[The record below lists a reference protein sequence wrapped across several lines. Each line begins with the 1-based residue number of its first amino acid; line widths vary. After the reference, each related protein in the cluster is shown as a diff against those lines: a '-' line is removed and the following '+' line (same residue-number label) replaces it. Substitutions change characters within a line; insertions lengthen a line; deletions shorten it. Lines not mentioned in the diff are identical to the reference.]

1 MNAVIR
7 TATLQNRYLRRL
19 RRGDGFVYV
28 TTAGRP
34 YVDREGLARIAALAI
49 PPAYTDV
56 YVSPDPDA
64 ELQAFGRDA
73 RGRLQYRYHP
83 DFVHRNALRKW
94 RRLSRFADA
103 LPQMLAT
110 AGADLRRSGLP
121 QRKVLALMTRLL
133 HTVYFRVG
141 DESYTRAHR
150 SYGLTTLCKRHVAIE
165 GTQAVFRYRGKHGVH
180 QEQVVR
186 DRGAVAVLGRLLELP
201 GKTLFQYEEGGLR
214 RPVRA
219 AELNAYIH
227 ETIGPFSSK
236 DFRTWGGTLKA
247 AEFLTRQGPLEDAQS
262 APRVLL
268 RCVRSVAASLGN
280 TAPVTRA
287 SYICPVIFDLY
298 LSGIVLE
305 DYASDEPED
314 GLSRSEAALR
324 RMLASTPARRAVRS
338 SPPGDRRVQSGEARH
353 LARVPPKSAQS
364 DRPVADADSRGGE
377 S

>member
-1 MNAVIR
+1 M
-7 TATLQNRYLRRL
+7 
-19 RRGDGFVYV
+19 
-28 TTAGRP
+28 
-34 YVDREGLARIAALAI
+34 
-49 PPAYTDV
+49 
-56 YVSPDPDA
+56 
-64 ELQAFGRDA
+64 
-73 RGRLQYRYHP
+73 
-83 DFVHRNALRKW
+83 
-94 RRLSRFADA
+94 
-103 LPQMLAT
+103 
-110 AGADLRRSGLP
+110 
-121 QRKVLALMTRLL
+121 
-133 HTVYFRVG
+133 
-141 DESYTRAHR
+141 
-150 SYGLTTLCKRHVAIE
+150 
-165 GTQAVFRYRGKHGVH
+165 FRYRGKHGVH

-219 AELNAYIH
+219 AELSAYIH

-247 AEFLTRQGPLEDAQS
+247 AEFLTRQGPLDDAQS

-314 GLSRSEAALR
+314 GLSRSGR
-324 RMLASTPARRAVRS
+324 RCAGCWPARRPAVRCVRRRPAPGTC
-338 SPPGDRRVQSGEARH
+338 SPARH
-353 LARVPPKSAQS
+353 AVWRVFRRKVRNPIAR
-364 DRPVADADSRGGE
+364 SRMRTHVEVNHDFREIHSCIRDGGR
-377 S
+377 